1 MRSSRYSVFCH
12 KIFGKYIS
20 KHYQKKYLK
29 QKNIN
34 LEKANIAMIFDEYL
48 SKSLMTV
55 IIGFLFALIF
65 GLILT
70 LLFFSLTTFLIFLIL
85 VIIIPLG
92 LWEYYQV
99 YPIYII
105 KKRGQNIDRFLP
117 YAINFISTMAVAGVS
132 PLEIFRSISSID
144 SYGELQVESKKIV
157 KRIDTMG
164 FDNISALKYAIDVS
178 PSKRFKTFLQGMVGT
193 IQSGTDLHVY
203 LSNIVENYLEDEFI
217 ERKKNLEMLSVVAE
231 IFVISIVAFP
241 LFLVIIMSIMSFL
254 IGPPN
259 FTVDTLFIFAFLI
272 LPMAYCGFYFLIRS
286 VSIEEIKKYRSDKKL
301 NLKEFYKENKK
312 LVFVMVFTF
321 VSLLVFYG
329 LLFGLDSI
337 KVISLGNYYIFDVVF
352 ISLLIIVGPIS
363 FFLGRVKNKRQEIQ
377 ERLSDFFTEMA
388 NNVSSGMSVFD
399 GVKTAAK
406 GNYGELTDEIEK
418 MKAELSWRFSINRV
432 FSNFVERMKSG
443 VVQRVFIT
451 VNKGLKMGGDTEKV
465 FKAAAKEVN
474 QVNRIDAQK
483 KADMSVYTVI
493 VLMSFFVFLAIIF
506 ILDKSLFATF
516 FQTSKLTAGV
526 TPYEVNKILTIGK
539 IDSELFK
546 NAMYSF
552 VFVQGFGTGI
562 LGGFMMDGKLS
573 SGIRYSFIPGLICV
587 VVFKVF
593 F

>member
-20 KHYQKKYLK
+20 KHYTKKYLK

-55 IIGFLFALIF
+55 IIGFLFTLIF
-65 GLILT
+65 GLIINLS
-70 LLFFSLTTFLIFLIL
+70 FFSLTTFLAFLVLI
-85 VIIIPLG
+85 IIIPLG
-92 LWEYYQV
+92 LWEFYQV
-99 YPIYII
+99 YPRYVI

-259 FTVDTLFIFAFLI
+259 FTVDTMFIFAFLI
-272 LPMAYCGFYFLIRS
+272 LPVAYCGFYFLIKS

-301 NLKEFYKENKK
+301 NYREFYKLNKNLVYV
-312 LVFVMVFTF
+312 LVFAF

-329 LLFGLDSI
+329 LLFGLDSFNI
-337 KVISLGNYYIFDVVF
+337 ISLGNYYIFDVVF
-352 ISLLIIVGPIS
+352 ISILIIVGPIS
-363 FFLGRVKNKRQEIQ
+363 FFIGSVKKKRQEIQ

-388 NNVSSGMSVFD
+388 NNTSSGMTVFD
-399 GVKTAAK
+399 GVKTASK

-418 MKAELSWRFSINRV
+418 MKAELSWRYSINRV

-483 KADMSVYTVI
+483 KADMSVYTVV

-506 ILDKSLFATF
+506 ILDQSLFATF
-516 FQTSKLTAGV
+516 FQTSELTAGV
-526 TPYEVNKILTIGK
+526 TPYQVNKILTIGK
-539 IDSELFK
+539 VDSELFK

-562 LGGFMMDGKLS
+562 LGGFMMDGNLS
-573 SGIRYSFIPGLICV
+573 SGIRYSFIPGLISV
-587 VVFKVF
+587 VVFKVLF
-593 F
+593 